1 MKKFIFPAIFLFSIA
16 CNPYYNSHIYFS
28 DVVFMEYLN
37 IGAKIDSVPLGNLI
51 GNDIYITLPDSLNLK
66 NTTGQFSYEIELYD
80 NLIINTLLLRLAN
93 YTDTLEH
100 QPITY
105 LYYDPK
111 KRFLTKPDEQT
122 SIIDSF
128 FQSQIRKFKFDSL
141 SISPQ
146 QQLFNDTRRVYCNI
160 LF

>member
-1 MKKFIFPAIFLFSIA
+1 MKKFIFIAILQICIA
-16 CNPYYNSHIYFS
+16 CNPYYNSHIHFS

-37 IGAKIDSVPLGNLI
+37 IGAKIDSVPLGNLV
-51 GNDIYITLPDSLNLK
+51 GNNTYITLPDSLNLK
-66 NTTGQFSYEIELYD
+66 NKTGQFSYEIELSD
-80 NLIINTLLLRLAN
+80 NLIINTLLLRFAN
-93 YTDTLEH
+93 YTDTMEH

-111 KRFLTKPDEQT
+111 KRFLTKPHEQT
-122 SIIDSF
+122 SIIDNF
-128 FQSQIRKFKFDSL
+128 FQSQIIKFKFDSL

-146 QQLFNDTRRVYCNI
+146 QQLFNDTRRVYCNF